1 MYIPYYKSYRLFIL
15 ISTTQLSWPI
25 CLKSAGRIP
34 IISLILSFQKE
45 LKQFPNNDGMF
56 FELLSKGVD
65 AVVFDMPVVTAFA
78 NSAGKGKAKVV
89 GPLYEGQK
97 YGIGFAQGNEEL
109 VKKVNGVLDQ
119 MRKDGSY
126 AKLYEKW
133 FGFAPKESDM

>member
-1 MYIPYYKSYRLFIL
+1 MGL
-15 ISTTQLSWPI
+15 T
-25 CLKSAGRIP
+25 
-34 IISLILSFQKE
+34 
-45 LKQFPNNDGMF
+45 
-56 FELLSKGVD
+56 
-65 AVVFDMPVVTAFA
+65 
-78 NSAGKGKAKVV
+78 
-89 GPLYEGQK
+89 LYEGQK

>member
-1 MYIPYYKSYRLFIL
+1 MVSQSS
-15 ISTTQLSWPI
+15 IS
-25 CLKSAGRIP
+25 K
-34 IISLILSFQKE
+34 
-45 LKQFPNNDGMF
+45 
-56 FELLSKGVD
+56 
-65 AVVFDMPVVTAFA
+65 PV
-78 NSAGKGKAKVV
+78 NLPS